1 MAIVRSAGTEIIR
14 SAHFK
19 LAGGGAVGPHVL
31 IQGVQHHIYTV
42 LSIVC
47 YCAYT
52 VVTNANDDL
61 KCDIQ
66 GYDSFGGTTNQAIGI
81 FSTTEAAVRGRDT
94 YIWNDKFSFN
104 GFEPVDFATGLDA
117 TKQDAIADQ
126 GSGVSQK
133 LQVTKG
139 HANDTWDISV
149 TYIDQNNA

>member
-19 LAGGGAVGPHVL
+19 LASSGATGPHVL
-31 IQGVQHHIYTV
+31 IHGVQHHIYTV

-52 VVTNANDDL
+52 AVTNANDEL
-61 KCDIQ
+61 MCEIQ
-66 GYDSFGGTTNQAIGI
+66 GYDSYGGTTNQAIGI
-81 FSTTEAAVRGRDT
+81 FTTPEAKVFGRDT
-94 YIWNDKFSFN
+94 YVWNDRFSFN
-104 GFEPVDFATGLDA
+104 GYEPVDFATGLDA

-133 LQVTKG
+133 LQVEKG
-139 HANDTWDISV
+139 HTNDIWDITI

>member
-1 MAIVRSAGTEIIR
+1 MAISRGAGTEIIR

-19 LAGGGAVGPHVL
+19 LASGGAVGPHVL
-31 IQGVQHHIYTV
+31 IYGEQHHIYTV
-42 LSIVC
+42 LSIIC

-52 VVTNANDDL
+52 NTANANDEL
-61 KCDIQ
+61 MCEIQ

-81 FSTTEAAVRGRDT
+81 FTTAEAQVFGRDT
-94 YIWNDKFSFN
+94 YVWNDKFSFN
-104 GFEPVDFATGLDA
+104 GFEPVDFATGIDA

-139 HANDTWDISV
+139 HANDVWDISV